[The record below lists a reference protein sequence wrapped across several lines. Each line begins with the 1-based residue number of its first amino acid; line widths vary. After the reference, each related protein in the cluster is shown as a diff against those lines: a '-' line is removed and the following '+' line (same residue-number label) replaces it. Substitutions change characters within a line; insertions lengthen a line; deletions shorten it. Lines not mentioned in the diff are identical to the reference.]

1 MDNEDKMIGTT
12 MNALYIRIADEL
24 RGNIEQKTYQPG
36 EKLPT
41 EKKLSERF
49 SVNRHTIRNA
59 IALLKEEGL
68 IRVDRGRGMYVA
80 ATPIKYPIGKRVRYN
95 ESLKAQGIEASYQ
108 KLKAVEVPA
117 EPAIANAL
125 NIEKGAP
132 VILIERI
139 GLADDRPI
147 SIGSSYFPAELF
159 PHLIKFWQSYSSIS
173 QLLKEIYDRD
183 HIRRSTTVCARL
195 VREADARLLQIP
207 AKSPILLAQSINCDR
222 DGTIVEYSV
231 TRFSGEMMELVFSSI
246 DNGQLSI
253 T

>member
-1 MDNEDKMIGTT
+1 MTST
-12 MNALYIRIADEL
+12 STPLYFQIADKL
-24 RGNIEQKTYQPG
+24 RNDINDSTYEPG
-36 EKLPT
+36 DKLPT
-41 EKKLSERF
+41 EKNLAEIF
-49 SVNRHTIRNA
+49 NVNRHTIRNA

-108 KLKAVEVPA
+108 KLKAVEIPA

-125 NIEKGAP
+125 NIERGAT

-159 PHLIKFWQSYSSIS
+159 PHLIKFWQSYSSVS

-183 HIRRSTTVCARL
+183 HIRRSTSVCARL
-195 VREADARLLQIP
+195 VRDADARLLQIP

-222 DGTIVEYSV
+222 DETVVEYGV

-246 DNGQLSI
+246 DN
-253 T
+253 

>member
-1 MDNEDKMIGTT
+1 
-12 MNALYIRIADEL
+12 MNSTSTPLYFQIADKL
-24 RGNIEQKTYQPG
+24 RNDINDSTYEPG
-36 EKLPT
+36 DKLPT
-41 EKKLSERF
+41 EKNLAEIF
-49 SVNRHTIRNA
+49 NVNRHTIRNA

-95 ESLKAQGIEASYQ
+95 ESLKAQGIKASYQ
-108 KLKAVEVPA
+108 KLKAVEIPA

-125 NIEKGAP
+125 NIERGAT

-159 PHLIKFWQSYSSIS
+159 PHLIKFWQSYSSVS

-183 HIRRSTTVCARL
+183 HIRRSTSVCARL
-195 VREADARLLQIP
+195 VRDADARLLQIP

-222 DGTIVEYSV
+222 DETVVEYGV

-246 DNGQLSI
+246 DN
-253 T
+253 